1 MSDFSDVLPVETI
14 SVGEQFDD
22 SDAFSSFLVDYQKRT
37 YQQFIKHKS
46 DYRKTKDGK
55 TIQGQYDRLILR
67 CHRGPQQ
74 PTKSTGA
81 RPFQQTYK
89 NDCPVQIKLSF
100 HTKQNKL
107 CVSAVHLGHNHE
119 LIPENFALL
128 PPQRRLDPVEK
139 ERAKELL
146 SIGTLSA
153 AAVRNALSV
162 QAGKRIQAKQI
173 HNIRTA
179 EEVTKRAGRST
190 LDVLKSVIE
199 EARTKEKNLIVRSH
213 SNPATKELEVIL
225 FVTPKM
231 KQSYAL

>member
-1 MSDFSDVLPVETI
+1 MLSLPSLWIIKSERINSSSNISLITERQKMERQSKDSTTVLYFAVT
-14 SVGEQFDD
+14 VGL
-22 SDAFSSFLVDYQKRT
+22 SNLPNRPAP
-37 YQQFIKHKS
+37 
-46 DYRKTKDGK
+46 
-55 TIQGQYDRLILR
+55 DR
-67 CHRGPQQ
+67 
-74 PTKSTGA
+74 SN